1 MISKQDF
8 TESAKG
14 VIPKKR
20 KAKTMQFRDLKPKM
34 PDDFV
39 DAEIIRGNI
48 NQETIKIRNNPDR
61 NP

>member
-1 MISKQDF
+1 
-8 TESAKG
+8 
-14 VIPKKR
+14 
-20 KAKTMQFRDLKPKM
+20 MQFRDLKPKM